1 MKIFRES
8 YTLFSV
14 CRSCTVAI
22 LTILSILSFQLSA
35 ASLPQV
41 SSVTV
46 KTRAPQNELVTVWY
60 RIPKN
65 YHPRLNQSLFW
76 GMLLLYLGLIVF
88 LSLGHFHWKR
98 AAIAASAALLMPVS
112 LFLFSSENTPEVI
125 KGEFLR
131 LPGTSA
137 SLALYDKNFSLRECA
152 SLLPDGG
159 ILPIHSAELR
169 SDTPFPNSSHILL
182 FGECAH
188 FASRYPNATVT
199 LIAPPPHFILTDN
212 IRQLLLKPY
221 AENNLLEL
229 QAEAQSIPCDIW
241 P

>member
-1 MKIFRES
+1 M
-8 YTLFSV
+8 
-14 CRSCTVAI
+14 
-22 LTILSILSFQLSA
+22 
-35 ASLPQV
+35 PG
-41 SSVTV
+41 
-46 KTRAPQNELVTVWY
+46 
-60 RIPKN
+60 IP
-65 YHPRLNQSLFW
+65 
-76 GMLLLYLGLIVF
+76 I
-88 LSLGHFHWKR
+88 LGHFHWKR
-98 AAIAASAALLMPVS
+98 AAIAASAALLLPVS
-112 LFLFSSENTPEVI
+112 LFLFSSKNTPEVI

-169 SDTPFPNSSHILL
+169 SDTPFPNSPHILL

-188 FASRYPNATVT
+188 FASRYPNAAVT

-241 P
+241 H